1 MGEHKGPSDT
11 EGYRFMKET
20 IKNRPVNWKALFRRA
35 LFLIGSAA
43 LFGAVAALVFSLVYP
58 AAVERMGTQ
67 QDDGEKVKIPKDEL
81 DATEAPAQEETPTPR
96 VVEVPRQITLED

>member
-43 LFGAVAALVFSLVYP
+43 MFGAVAALVFSLVYP

-67 QDDGEKVKIPKDEL
+67 QDDGEKVKIPK
-81 DATEAPAQEETPTPR
+81 TGNPK
-96 VVEVPRQITLED
+96 